1 MGQQDFLKQYAK
13 EICTFFE
20 NISDHCDMYEA
31 ICVCQQTQ
39 LSKEKMS
46 CAEYDD
52 KRKKNYIFKL
62 NFWALKRLSP
72 AVVAAENHQNIS
84 STITHDQA
92 S

>member
-20 NISDHCDMYEA
+20 NISDHCDIYEA
-31 ICVCQQTQ
+31 ISVCQQTQ

-52 KRKKNYIFKL
+52 NRKKELHF
-62 NFWALKRLSP
+62 
-72 AVVAAENHQNIS
+72 
-84 STITHDQA
+84 
-92 S
+92 

>member
-20 NISDHCDMYEA
+20 NISDHCDIYEA

-52 KRKKNYIFKL
+52 NRKKELHF
-62 NFWALKRLSP
+62 
-72 AVVAAENHQNIS
+72 
-84 STITHDQA
+84 
-92 S
+92 

>member
-1 MGQQDFLKQYAK
+1 MGQQDFLKQCAK

-20 NISDHCDMYEA
+20 NISDHCDIYEA

-52 KRKKNYIFKL
+52 KRKKNYIFKTEFL
-62 NFWALKRLSP
+62 GPQK
-72 AVVAAENHQNIS
+72 IITCCGGGGKS
-84 STITHDQA
+84 SKYLQHYHT
-92 S
+92 

>member
-20 NISDHCDMYEA
+20 NISDHCDIYEA
-31 ICVCQQTQ
+31 IIVCQQTQ

-52 KRKKNYIFKL
+52 NRKKELHF
-62 NFWALKRLSP
+62 
-72 AVVAAENHQNIS
+72 
-84 STITHDQA
+84 
-92 S
+92 